1 MVKLSRGKPRA
12 TTERGRASEAGRR
25 KEEAGMTLE
34 EKRDML
40 LEVLADLYTI
50 KAADKGEN
58 TVLDYKIRVTEKR
71 LEVLGVNDFSTI
83 RP

>member
-1 MVKLSRGKPRA
+1 MEVNQV
-12 TTERGRASEAGRR
+12 
-25 KEEAGMTLE
+25 MTVE

-50 KAADKGEN
+50 KAANKEEN
-58 TVLDYKIRVTEKR
+58 AVLDHKIKVTEKR
-71 LEVLGVNDFSTI
+71 LEVLGVTNLADI